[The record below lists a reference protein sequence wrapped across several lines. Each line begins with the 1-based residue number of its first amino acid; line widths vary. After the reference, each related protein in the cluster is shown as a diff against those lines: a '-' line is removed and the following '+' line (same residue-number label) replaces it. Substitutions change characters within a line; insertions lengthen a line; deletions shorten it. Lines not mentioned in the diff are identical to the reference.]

1 MAIYNVICTKHCEY
15 TFRIEAIQCIDN
27 ESLDWLGC
35 MCTSWLYKFYNLT
48 KWLKSFKRY
57 FKRLFG
63 CSKLILH
70 SKCPLLGER
79 PKGKY
84 CQTVR
89 MDQMGLKLYYDW
101 EMSSFKMNPH
111 SKHIL
116 IANPE
121 CPESKTRKCL
131 SILHWLVCKNPLEVV
146 DGGYF
151 MTFKEVP

>member
-1 MAIYNVICTKHCEY
+1 M
-15 TFRIEAIQCIDN
+15 
-27 ESLDWLGC
+27 
-35 MCTSWLYKFYNLT
+35 
-48 KWLKSFKRY
+48 
-57 FKRLFG
+57 
-63 CSKLILH
+63 LH

-89 MDQMGLKLYYDW
+89 MDQMGLKFYLDW

-121 CPESKTRKCL
+121 CL
-131 SILHWLVCKNPLEVV
+131 SENTQMFIHITLIGV
-146 DGGYF
+146 
-151 MTFKEVP
+151 